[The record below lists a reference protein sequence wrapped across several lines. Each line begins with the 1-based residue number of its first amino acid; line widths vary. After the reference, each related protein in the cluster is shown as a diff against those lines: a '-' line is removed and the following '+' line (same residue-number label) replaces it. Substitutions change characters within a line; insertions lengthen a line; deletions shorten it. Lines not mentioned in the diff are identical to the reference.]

1 MRFDKTYLQ
10 AGALPLD
17 LVLLGALIIA
27 VLVVGVWYTIQSGS
41 LIWIL
46 FAVAFAVA
54 AYFVTMPTR
63 RRRRV
68 DADGRHRQVGHDSSW
83 TRGREEDD

>member
-1 MRFDKTYLQ
+1 MSSDKRHLQ

-17 LVLLGALIIA
+17 LALLGAAIFS
-27 VLVVGVWYTIQSGS
+27 VLAVGVWYTIQSDS
-41 LIWIL
+41 LVWIL
-46 FAVAFAVA
+46 FAVAFGVA

-83 TRGREEDD
+83 TSGREDDD